1 MPVYLRCVQAAV
13 LQQYRC
19 ILATFE
25 PTRCVFA
32 MLGVCTA
39 EQLRC
44 VVYAAV
50 LLQYRRSYRR
60 VLRIFELPHCVFA
73 MLGVRAVCRTLGRL
87 DQLTFASKVATIW
100 SYNTTNLRLHLHY
113 L

>member
-1 MPVYLRCVQAAV
+1 MYLRDVRCAQAAV

-19 ILATFE
+19 TLAIFE
-25 PTRCVFA
+25 LTRCVFA

-50 LLQYRRSYRR
+50 LLQYRRGYRC
-60 VLRIFELPHCVFA
+60 VLGIFELPHCVFA
-73 MLGVRAVCRTLGRL
+73 MLGVRAVCCALY
-87 DQLTFASKVATIW
+87 VA
-100 SYNTTNLRLHLHY
+100 
-113 L
+113 